1 MRFHDYP
8 AEKESLTDENDDD
21 SDFEVRVSP
30 KKRRFI
36 ERVED
41 QEVQEA
47 PEENFED
54 ECDRDFERIQ
64 QKQQMTQKRL
74 RSTG

>member
-41 QEVQEA
+41 QEAQEA